1 MALIVGK
8 YKIERMDRYNLRAF
22 VYRVPD
28 GSNGRA
34 KTDKP
39 KWMPMEAYFGNMTI
53 ALEWLYDRL
62 MTDAIGEKDFD
73 AASMVRECQRIKNDI
88 LDAVGDAVGIA
99 S

>member
-1 MALIVGK
+1 MALIVGE

-22 VYRVPD
+22 RYKVPD
-28 GSNGRA
+28 NSKGRA

-39 KWMPMEAYFGNMTI
+39 KWMPMEAYFGNMTA
-53 ALEWLYDRL
+53 ALAWLYDRL
-62 MTDAIGEKDFD
+62 VADAISEKDFD

-88 LDAVGDAVGIA
+88 LGAVGDAVGIA